1 MIPNGPS
8 TGRNHQLADITNAIE
23 AELRVLG
30 LWEDQVPSQA
40 DMSSRMPFCYDT
52 LRFWQWLQWVF
63 IPRIRLILAEDSAWP
78 TSSEIAPLAET
89 EFRRLPQDCSRL
101 LAMIRTFD
109 LLITRP

>member
-1 MIPNGPS
+1 MNPNTPS
-8 TGRNHQLADITNAIE
+8 TNRNHQLADIINAIE
-23 AELRVLG
+23 AEMRVLD
-30 LWEDQVPSQA
+30 LWEGRVPSQA

-52 LRFWQWLQWVF
+52 LKFWQWLQWVL

-101 LAMIRTFD
+101 LAMIRAFD
-109 LLITRP
+109 RLIAGP